1 MSSAAV
7 SIFLT
12 VIVFLIVFFV
22 SWGLHVRIVS
32 ALALASII
40 SLMFMYLIYPPIALI
55 SNIIDTIGSP
65 EWAIIYWVLHILF
78 IFYIIVYVIYMAIFD
93 TMWGKRH
100 ADKCPNEEFIA
111 KMEER
116 DEYYSDR
123 PNRSDDSYNSII
135 ED

>member
-1 MSSAAV
+1 MSSAAA

-40 SLMFMYLIYPPIALI
+40 SLMFMYLIYPPIALL
-55 SNIIDTIGSP
+55 SNIRDTIGSP
-65 EWAIIYWVLHILF
+65 EWAIIYWILHLLF
-78 IFYIIVYVIYMAIFD
+78 VFYIIVYVIYMAIFD
-93 TMWGKRH
+93 TMWGNRH

-111 KMEER
+111 EMEER
-116 DEYYSDR
+116 NQYYSDMSY
-123 PNRSDDSYNSII
+123 RSDDSYNSIM
-135 ED
+135 EE

>member
-12 VIVFLIVFFV
+12 IIIFLIVFFV

-55 SNIIDTIGSP
+55 SNIRDTIGSP

-78 IFYIIVYVIYMAIFD
+78 IFYIIVYVIYMAIYD
-93 TMWGKRH
+93 TMWGMRH

-123 PNRSDDSYNSII
+123 SYRSDDSYNSIM